1 MPPHMPQQMPPQ
13 FPPQMSKPKK
23 SKKPKEDFSNLTSI
37 EELETEEDEDE
48 EEIVLKKP
56 KKNKN
61 KNVEQQPAIGFKNKP
76 VSVRSGPGNYEL
88 SDDYGEFSE
97 ERQVNANINK
107 AIKQTDNIGGKKS
120 DLMSSAL
127 AMQKSR
133 EIEDS
138 KTPTIGMPPPQS
150 FQDR

>member
-1 MPPHMPQQMPPQ
+1 MQPHMSQ
-13 FPPQMSKPKK
+13 PKK

-37 EELETEEDEDE
+37 EELETEEEDD
-48 EEIVLKKP
+48 EEIVIKKS

-61 KNVEQQPAIGFKNKP
+61 KNVEQQPVIGFKNKP

-88 SDDYGEFSE
+88 SDDFGEFSE

-107 AIKQTDNIGGKKS
+107 AIKQTDNIGGKKN

-127 AMQKSR
+127 AMQKLR

-138 KTPTIGMPPPQS
+138 KTPTIGMQPPHS

>member
-1 MPPHMPQQMPPQ
+1 MQPQIQPQ
-13 FPPQMSKPKK
+13 PQMQLPKK

-37 EELETEEDEDE
+37 EDLETDEEEDE
-48 EEIVLKKP
+48 EIVIKKP

-61 KNVEQQPAIGFKNKP
+61 KNVEQQHAIGFKNKP

-88 SDDYGEFSE
+88 SDDFGEFSE

-107 AIKQTDNIGGKKS
+107 AIKQSDNIGGKKS

-133 EIEDS
+133 EIEDG
-138 KTPTIGMPPPQS
+138 KTPNIGIPPPQS